1 MSAAER
7 FAKRINRIKGVTGF
21 VLTRNDGRIIT
32 HNVEQPDNLAA
43 LVTLCGFNADA
54 VGKTIGFSQLN
65 YLLVGCQQQE
75 PLLVFPFDRYFLGI
89 RQQCEAE
96 QEELIEEVLH
106 VLQQVV
112 SQRDKKDAS

>member
-7 FAKRINRIKGVTGF
+7 FAKRINRIKGVANF
-21 VLTRNDGRIIT
+21 ILTRNDGRIIT
-32 HNVEQPDNLAA
+32 HNVDHPEDLAT

-54 VGKTIGFSQLN
+54 VRKTIGFSQFN
-65 YLLVGCQQQE
+65 YLYAGCQHQN

-89 RQQCEAE
+89 RQLRDAE
-96 QEELIEEVLH
+96 QQELIEEVQH

-112 SQRDKKDAS
+112 SQRDKKDES